1 MHKILNYILIKKWN
15 FFYGKIRKN
24 KNTYTKTD
32 IEDSY
37 MNIEKYIFKRK
48 YERNN
53 DILRINNR

>member
-1 MHKILNYILIKKWN
+1 MK

-24 KNTYTKTD
+24 KNTYTKTN

-53 DILRINNR
+53 DILIINNR

>member
-1 MHKILNYILIKKWN
+1 MKAAKYKTTGLA
-15 FFYGKIRKN
+15 

>member
-1 MHKILNYILIKKWN
+1 MEKLEKI
-15 FFYGKIRKN
+15 

-48 YERNN
+48 YVQ
-53 DILRINNR
+53 IYGTQK